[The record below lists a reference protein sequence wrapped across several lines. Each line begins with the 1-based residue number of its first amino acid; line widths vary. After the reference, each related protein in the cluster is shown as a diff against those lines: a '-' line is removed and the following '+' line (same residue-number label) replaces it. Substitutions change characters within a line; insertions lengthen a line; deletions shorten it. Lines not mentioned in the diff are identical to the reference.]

1 LKPQNGKKKTPV
13 GLIPVKP
20 TAKGFIK
27 CKERFAP
34 ICPVTSSRYVSWG
47 QNQKHYKAV

>member
-1 LKPQNGKKKTPV
+1 MKKKNHQTFETIKRKKRKTPV

-27 CKERFAP
+27 CKDLLHPFVP
-34 ICPVTSSRYVSWG
+34 
-47 QNQKHYKAV
+47 